1 MINPLSKMKISRL
14 SKVALLLAS
23 LFFLDKIFAFVRQL
37 LIARQ
42 FGLSSE
48 LDAFNVANNIPDFL
62 FAAISGGALAIAF
75 IPVLSEVLLKDGQK
89 KSWELFS
96 RVANLAFL
104 VTAFLSILV
113 AILARPLVKTE
124 IGIAPGFSSDQQE
137 VVIMLMRLNLIATLI
152 FSISGLVMAGLQA
165 NQHFLLP
172 ALAPLFYNLGQI
184 FGVMV
189 LAPAKNY
196 TIGSMSLPAFGLGV
210 KGLVYG
216 VIIGAILHLVIQL
229 PALIKY
235 KFHWIPSVKLK
246 DPNVMKVLRLM
257 GPRFFTILLI
267 QFIFFIRDNL
277 ASRLSPG
284 SVTSLTYGWM
294 IQQVPETLIGTAVG
308 TALLPTLAEQFSGE
322 HLEEFK
328 STIRKAMRLL
338 FSLTIPIA
346 AILAIGIQ
354 PLLSLAFDFGE
365 AGTSLLSWVTAA
377 FLVGL
382 TGHSLKEVGAR
393 SFYAQQRPYP
403 PLITA
408 SINILL
414 YLTIGIILYRPLGAA
429 GIALTDS
436 IVFSI
441 EAGLLFLLLR
451 KQIHIKFHLNATFLR
466 SVGGAICGGLITWLG
481 ITLLSSVLS
490 SWLASLIS
498 MGIALAI
505 AMLWVIPEIKSLKDF

>member
-1 MINPLSKMKISRL
+1 MKISRL
-14 SKVALLLAS
+14 SKITLLLAS
-23 LFFLDKIFAFVRQL
+23 FFFLDKVLAFIRQM

-89 KSWELFS
+89 KSWDLFS

-104 VTAFLSILV
+104 ITALISILV
-113 AILARPLVKTE
+113 AILAKPLVETE
-124 IGIAPGFSSDQQE
+124 IGIAPGFSAEQQSM
-137 VVIMLMRLNLIATLI
+137 VITLMRLNLIATLV

-184 FGVMV
+184 FGVII

-196 TIGSMSLPAFGLGV
+196 TIGPISLPAFGFGV

-229 PALIKY
+229 PALVKY
-235 KFHWIPSVKLK
+235 KFHWIPSINLK
-246 DPNVMKVLRLM
+246 DPDVLKVLRLM

-284 SVTSLTYGWM
+284 SVTALTYGWM
-294 IQQVPETLIGTAVG
+294 IQQVPETLIGTAIG

-322 HLEEFK
+322 RLEEFK
-328 STIRKAMRLL
+328 ATIRKAMQLL
-338 FSLTIPIA
+338 ISLTIPIA

-365 AGTSLLSWVTAA
+365 SGTRLLSWVTAA
-377 FLVGL
+377 FLLGL
-382 TGHSLKEVGAR
+382 AGHSLKEVGAR
-393 SFYAQQRPYP
+393 SFYARQKPFP

-408 SINILL
+408 SVNILL
-414 YLTIGIILYRPLGAA
+414 YITLGILLYRPLGAA

-436 IVFSI
+436 IVFTI

-451 KQIHIKFHLNATFLR
+451 KQMRINYHLTPTALR
-466 SVGGAICGGLITWLG
+466 SVGGAICGGLITWG
-481 ITLLSSVLS
+481 GTTILSNAMPI
-490 SWLASLIS
+490 WLASIIS
-498 MGIALAI
+498 MGISLVIAL
-505 AMLWVIPEIKSLKDF
+505 LWVIPEIKSLKDF